1 MADLQSAYL
10 NEDQER
16 KLNALIDAAEEK
28 TGVGFRRGIALTKEQ
43 KASGLGTIRV
53 VLESMQA
60 REALV
65 RHIAALESGAIETEL
80 TRLKRI
86 VRDFDQDVYAHEL
99 DQLQKGTQKFVAEK
113 DEATQE

>member
-16 KLNALIDAAEEK
+16 KLDALIDAAEEK

-43 KASGLGTIRV
+43 SAAGLGTIRV

-60 REALV
+60 RDALV
-65 RHIAALESGAIETEL
+65 RHIEALKSGTIETEIE
-80 TRLKRI
+80 RLERI
-86 VRDFDQDVYAHEL
+86 VRDFDVDVLDHEL
-99 DQLQKGTQKFVAEK
+99 AQLEAGKQQFVAER
-113 DEATQE
+113 DEANQE